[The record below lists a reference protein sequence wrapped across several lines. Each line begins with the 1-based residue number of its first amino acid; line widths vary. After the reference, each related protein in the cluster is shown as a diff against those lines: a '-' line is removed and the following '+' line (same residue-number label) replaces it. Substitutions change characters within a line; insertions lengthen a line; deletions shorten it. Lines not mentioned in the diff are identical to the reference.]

1 MHDALCVLVCAIK
14 NHKVVFGGGNT

>member
-14 NHKVVFGGGNT
+14 NHKVVYGGGNS